1 MQSIECIKVWK
12 QGLKY
17 NLGCILGTPLF
28 YIYILKQKMG
38 WLPSHAPSGNTE
50 GEVIAMFQHHFI
62 IPTFPL
68 KQNLTFTENQF
79 VNQIMKKSLI
89 SNEIEPHYP

>member
-28 YIYILKQKMG
+28 YIDILKQKMG

-50 GEVIAMFQHHFI
+50 GKVIAKFQCHFI
-62 IPTFPL
+62 TPTFPL
-68 KQNLTFTENQF
+68 KQKLSFTENQF
-79 VNQIMKKSLI
+79 VSQKMKKFLLSDKI
-89 SNEIEPHYP
+89 KPRYP